1 MYDSRVLRTILLLSG
16 LVAIAIGGAI
26 LLAPEAFYA
35 PNGVAV
41 GGSISS
47 LNEMRAPG
55 GALLASGVLIMLGGF
70 VPSLTFTSI
79 VVSTV
84 LYLSYGLAR
93 VLSMA
98 IDGLPSAGIVAAA
111 VVELLLGL
119 AGAFALQRY
128 RTSPAVG

>member
-1 MYDSRVLRTILLLSG
+1 MHSSHALRTILLLSG

-35 PNGVAV
+35 PNDVEIGA
-41 GGSISS
+41 SISS
-47 LNEMRAPG
+47 RNEMRAAG
-55 GALLASGVLIMLGGF
+55 GALLASGILIALGGF

-111 VVELLLGL
+111 GVELVLGL
-119 AGAFALQRY
+119 AGAFALLRH
-128 RTSPAVG
+128 RASPAVS